1 MSVYTTVEKSQL
13 TAFLTRYD
21 IGELVDYQGISAGI
35 ENTNYFVDTTSGR
48 YVLTLFESLPFDS
61 IPYFLELT
69 AFLAEHDV
77 PCAHPVASRDGIYL
91 HRLNDKPAAIV
102 KRLQGSEIEIPDM
115 GHAAAL
121 GDALG
126 HMHLVG
132 QQFTLHQANSR
143 GPAWWVQTTRRLASH
158 LDQADA
164 GILQQEI
171 DFQKKFCRLHLPSGL
186 THADLFKDNVLWHQ
200 DRLTGIIDFYYA
212 CDDVLLYDIA
222 VTANAWFCDRQGRL
236 QQSLL
241 TPFLQHYHQHRPLAD
256 DEHEAWPVMLRAAAL
271 RFWLSRLNDMHFP
284 KPGEITHTKNPDV
297 FKTILLN
304 HIQLGERLKD
314 YWL

>member
-1 MSVYTTVEKSQL
+1 MSVYTTVENSQL
-13 TAFLTRYD
+13 TEFLKRYD

-35 ENTNYFVDTTSGR
+35 ENTNYFVDTTAGR
-48 YVLTLFESLPFDS
+48 YVLTLFESLAFDS
-61 IPYFLELT
+61 IPYFLDLT

-91 HRLNDKPAAIV
+91 HRLNGKPAAIV
-102 KRLQGSEIEIPDM
+102 KRLQGSEIENADID
-115 GHAAAL
+115 HAAAL

-132 QQFTLHQANSR
+132 QEFRLHRENSR
-143 GPAWWVQTTRRLASH
+143 GPRWWVQTTRRLASH
-158 LDQADA
+158 LDEADA
-164 GILQQEI
+164 ETLRQEI
-171 DFQKKFCRLHLPSGL
+171 DYQKKFCRLHLPAGL

-222 VTANAWFCDRQGRL
+222 VTANAWFCDAQGRL
-236 QQSLL
+236 QAPQLQA
-241 TPFLQHYHQHRPLAD
+241 FLQHYDRQRKLST
-256 DEHEAWPVMLRAAAL
+256 DEREAWPVMLRAAAL

-297 FKTILLN
+297 FKRILRN
-304 HIQLGERLKD
+304 HIRLNEQLKEL
-314 YWL
+314 WI